1 MISLQNERWCTCVSK
16 LNIICTSKMQ
26 VKVHICITYMYNVI
40 PVSFK
45 PVEVSVLRSMAF
57 FSESVKPS
65 TAVSQRWRYSRKVSC
80 SH

>member
-1 MISLQNERWCTCVSK
+1 
-16 LNIICTSKMQ
+16 MQ

-65 TAVSQRWRYSRKVSC
+65 LSVTAVSQRSRYSRKVSC